1 MGSGNHQSGT
11 GQTVSS
17 KILEET
23 EGCYSETMIFNFMKI
38 VRGKQNT
45 KTYCLPY
52 QETVAKL
59 KTKAIVYEYS

>member
-11 GQTVSS
+11 GQTVSC

-23 EGCYSETMIFNFMKI
+23 EGCYSETIIFNFPKI
-38 VRGKQNT
+38 ARGKQNT
-45 KTYCLPY
+45 KTYWLPY

-59 KTKAIVYEYS
+59 KTKAIVYECS